1 METNLL
7 LKAYLKRLRL
17 PAMGRDFEKLA
28 AEAARTN
35 LPYERYLLT
44 LVEQE
49 VLQREQNTLKIRIK
63 RAGFPVLKTL
73 DTFDFNAAPAVPRQ
87 EVLQLADRSEWVTQA
102 KNLLLC
108 GNPGTGKTHLAIA
121 LGIGACRSG
130 HRVRFFTA
138 AHLVTAMAEAQ
149 AEHRLVRLQKQ
160 LDATDLVIVDEL
172 GYVSLPPE
180 GPRLLF
186 DFFARR
192 YERRSVL
199 VTTNLEFSRWPEVLG
214 GDEMMTG
221 ALIDRL
227 THHCTVLQIN
237 GESYRFRQSRK
248 SEALPKEIVN
258 DGKRRDQESPAIEAR
273 SKETETAGSTI
284 QS

>member
-1 METNLL
+1 
-7 LKAYLKRLRL
+7 
-17 PAMGRDFEKLA
+17 MGRDYEKLA

-35 LPYERYLLT
+35 LSYERYLLT
-44 LVEQE
+44 LAEQE
-49 VLQREQNTLKIRIK
+49 VLQREQNTLKLRIK

-73 DTFDFNAAPAVPRQ
+73 DTFDFNAACAVPRQ
-87 EVLQLADRSEWVTQA
+87 EILRLADRSEWVAQA

-121 LGIGACRSG
+121 LGISACRAG
-130 HRVRFFTA
+130 HRVRFVTA
-138 AHLVTAMAEAQ
+138 AHLVTALSEAQ
-149 AEHRLVRLQKQ
+149 AEHRLGRLQKQ
-160 LDATDLVIVDEL
+160 LDATELVIVDEL
-172 GYVSLPPE
+172 GYVSLPAE

-214 GDEMMTG
+214 GDEMITG

-237 GESYRFRQSRK
+237 GESYRFRQSRQAG
-248 SEALPKEIVN
+248 ELPKEIA
-258 DGKRRDQESPAIEAR
+258 DEPTRRVGILTETESR
-273 SKETETAGSTI
+273 SKETEPTVTTI
-284 QS
+284 SI